1 MIMTMT
7 KHAAIRQQQRCIP
20 PLIIDWLKEYG
31 DQQHDHHGCIV
42 RFFSKESK
50 KQLKKIAGKS
60 IVGLLGRYMNTYLVE
75 AIDGAVVTTGYRQR
89 QIKR

>member
-1 MIMTMT
+1 MTMT

-50 KQLKKIAGKS
+50 KKLNKIAGKPVVS
-60 IVGLLGRYMNTYLVE
+60 LLGRYMNTYLIE
-75 AIDGAVVTTGYRQR
+75 GINGAVVTTGHRYHH
-89 QIKR
+89 IKR

>member
-1 MIMTMT
+1 MTMT

-50 KQLKKIAGKS
+50 KQLKKIAGKP
-60 IVGLLGRYMNTYLVE
+60 VVNLLGRYMNTYLVE
-75 AIDGAVVTTGYRQR
+75 GIDGAVVTTGHRHHH
-89 QIKR
+89 IKR

>member
-1 MIMTMT
+1 MGINSMITT
-7 KHAAIRQQQRCIP
+7 A
-20 PLIIDWLKEYG
+20 
-31 DQQHDHHGCIV
+31 V
-42 RFFSKESK
+42 SFVFFSKESK